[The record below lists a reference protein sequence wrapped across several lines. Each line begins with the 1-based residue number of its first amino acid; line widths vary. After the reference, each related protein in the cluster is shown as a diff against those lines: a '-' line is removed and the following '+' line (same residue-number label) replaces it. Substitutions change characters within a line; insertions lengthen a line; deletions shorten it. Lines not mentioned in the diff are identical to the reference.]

1 MFGSKTILIFDAN
14 GYASFDLSEA
24 IEESDGCVAGPVAT
38 LSEALIILDS
48 VDIGG
53 AIVDCDL
60 AEASDVV
67 MLLSE
72 RDIPLVV
79 QVCSSPERSLDEF
92 DDKGSVLMRPVD
104 PRTILKSLLVEIGKS
119 EWRASNKLGSVPKE
133 V

>member
-1 MFGSKTILIFDAN
+1 MFESKTILIFDDS
-14 GYASFDLSEA
+14 GYASLDLSEA

-38 LSEALIILDS
+38 LSETLIILDS
-48 VDIGG
+48 VDVGG

-67 MLLSE
+67 MLLSQ

-79 QVCSSPERSLDEF
+79 QVCASPERSLDEF

-119 EWRASNKLGSVPKE
+119 ELRASNKLQV
-133 V
+133 